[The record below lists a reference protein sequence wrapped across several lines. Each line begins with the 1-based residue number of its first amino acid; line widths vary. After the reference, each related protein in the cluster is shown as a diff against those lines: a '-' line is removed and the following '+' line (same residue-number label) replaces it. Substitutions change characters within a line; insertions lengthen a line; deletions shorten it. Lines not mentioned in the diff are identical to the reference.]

1 MDIRIE
7 EKSDLALI
15 HISGHALGGP
25 DGAVLHEKLH
35 LLKDKGLKNV
45 VVNLS
50 DVGFMNSSGLGMLI
64 SGMTTLR
71 NAGGDLRLSA
81 LPEKVRTLLVVTK
94 LSTVFK
100 VFDTDDDAMASFA

>member
-1 MDIRIE
+1 M
-7 EKSDLALI
+7 
-15 HISGHALGGP
+15 
-25 DGAVLHEKLH
+25 
-35 LLKDKGLKNV
+35 
-45 VVNLS
+45 VNLS